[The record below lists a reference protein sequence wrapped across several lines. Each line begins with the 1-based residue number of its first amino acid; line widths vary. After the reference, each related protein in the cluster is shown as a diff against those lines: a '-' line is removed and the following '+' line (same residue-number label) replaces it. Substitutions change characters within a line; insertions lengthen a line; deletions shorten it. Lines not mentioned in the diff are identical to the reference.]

1 MNKISLSLEKHL
13 DSILLFVFCLLIFTY
28 IIIYVPTD
36 IIAHINHALKINL
49 NESSYPANFLFYF
62 SVNFFSGFSNY
73 KPIIYPVT
81 ITLLSLATL
90 AKYVISKKIILGL
103 ILKKQQQVHYNKVC
117 LIALGLFFCFAIP
130 DPFSL
135 FVLKK
140 MYLAKFAPMV
150 WHNSTTIFLFP
161 FAILLFWKQL
171 KFLDFSYEVRLKDIF
186 VINFLVV
193 MNLAIKPSFIFTYAP
208 VTFLFLL
215 SRFKVDTIKN
225 FMLKLSPIFTSGVF
239 ILVQY
244 YLLFNLQQGS
254 IQEESSGI
262 LISTPFEALSHWIP
276 LWFIP
281 ISLFLSFCLPIFSMI
296 IFKEIIKYRP
306 FYYSLS
312 LTIVGLIISA
322 FIMESGPRMY
332 HCNFMWQNVI
342 CSYLL
347 LLSTVSFLVPKFIS
361 KDQKVKKVLL
371 LKGLFLAHSLSGLL
385 YLLKIFF
392 TKNYF

>member
-1 MNKISLSLEKHL
+1 
-13 DSILLFVFCLLIFTY
+13 
-28 IIIYVPTD
+28 VPTD
-36 IIAHINHALKINL
+36 IIAHINHALKINS

-62 SVNFFSGFSNY
+62 LLNLFSGFSNNE
-73 KPIIYPVT
+73 PLIYSVT
-81 ITLLSLATL
+81 IVLLSLATL
-90 AKYVISKKIILGL
+90 AKYIISKKIILGL
-103 ILKKQQQVHYNKVC
+103 ILKDKIETHYNKTC

-161 FAILLFWKQL
+161 FAILLFWKQI
-171 KFLDFSYEVRLKDIF
+171 KFLDLSYEVRFKDVF
-186 VINFLVV
+186 LINILVV

-208 VTFLFLL
+208 VTFFLLL
-215 SRFKVDTIKN
+215 SRFRVDTIKN
-225 FMLKLSPIFTSGVF
+225 VILSLTPIFTSGLF

-262 LISTPFEALSHWIP
+262 LISTPFEALSHWVP

-281 ISLFLSFCLPIFSMI
+281 ISLFLSFSLPIFSMI

-347 LLSTVSFLVPKFIS
+347 LLSTVSFLVPKFLN
-361 KDQKVKKVLL
+361 KDQKSKKMVLLKVL
-371 LKGLFLAHSLSGLL
+371 FLVHSLAGIL
-385 YLLKIFF
+385 YLIKIFF
-392 TKNYF
+392 TRNYF